1 LTDFTLNNLRRTPT
15 QARSHDRLNRVLDAA
30 QKVLSQEGADAFST
44 TRIAQVAGVPVG
56 SVYHFF
62 ADKEAI
68 VDAVALRYWSR
79 FADLVEGLADLD
91 ERDPLEDPAR
101 AVLDS
106 LAAGFRSEPG
116 FRALWYSPLRTQR
129 VRDAT
134 RVTRAA
140 FGAALER
147 ILAVHWPDADLD
159 ALERAARMVVL
170 LGDGLLREAFRLHP
184 DGDEEV
190 LAEASLALDG
200 YLAARLGLRA

>member
-1 LTDFTLNNLRRTPT
+1 MTDFTLNNLRRTPT
-15 QARSHDRLNRVLDAA
+15 QARSRDRLNRVLDAA